1 MLLNELGGNF
11 GNAVIAIVAAST
23 GAVKMLELNPRGAR
37 TGDDGQVRLAMTAN
51 VGARRI
57 RNKQAHT
64 VRHGGDTGNRLLLRK
79 HCYYLVKCWKHDAPA
94 TLVPSLT
101 KSCSSSSRIERLLR
115 GLIGRRLVGPKDR
128 INLCVEFLAHC
139 APHCL
144 AVRVHLSRR
153 ILLAGPVRC
162 KRGFRLTERACKET
176 ALLPQLS
183 IDSPRDGTR
192 WETRA
197 AVD

>member
-11 GNAVIAIVAAST
+11 GNAVIAIVAASA

-37 TGDDGQVRLAMTAN
+37 TCGNGQVRLAMTAN

-79 HCYYLVKCWKHDAPA
+79 HCYYLVKCWKHHAPA

-101 KSCSSSSRIERLLR
+101 KSRSSSSRIERLLR
-115 GLIGRRLVGPKDR
+115 GLIGRRLVGAKDG
-128 INLCVEFLAHC
+128 INL
-139 APHCL
+139 
-144 AVRVHLSRR
+144 
-153 ILLAGPVRC
+153 
-162 KRGFRLTERACKET
+162 
-176 ALLPQLS
+176 
-183 IDSPRDGTR
+183 
-192 WETRA
+192 
-197 AVD
+197 